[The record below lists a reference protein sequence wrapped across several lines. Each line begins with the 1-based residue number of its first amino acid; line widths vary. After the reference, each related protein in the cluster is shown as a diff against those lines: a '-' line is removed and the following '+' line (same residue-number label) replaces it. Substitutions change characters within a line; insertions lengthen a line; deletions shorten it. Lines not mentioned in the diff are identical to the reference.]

1 MGRRDAT
8 VGGRA
13 GRTLGAACAA
23 LNEEAWPE
31 VTDEA
36 ENMRSASRKRL
47 IRRMAPLL
55 ACLPR

>member
-1 MGRRDAT
+1 MRLDGSAVR
-8 VGGRA
+8 GRA
-13 GRTLGAACAA
+13 SHTFGADCAA
-23 LNEEAWPE
+23 LKDEAWPD

-36 ENMRSASRKRL
+36 ENIRSASRKRL

>member
-1 MGRRDAT
+1 MDEQIEK
-8 VGGRA
+8 
-13 GRTLGAACAA
+13 RTLVEAWPA
-23 LNEEAWPE
+23 LKVDAWPE

-36 ENMRSASRKRL
+36 ENIRSASRNRF